1 MKNMEVQTEDVND
14 ECYTE
19 DDIWKCYI
27 LVIKGVR
34 TKKVDDRNQKG
45 STKYIILQ
53 IFSPSNAQKDSK
65 FVFENSSNPLRLYRG
80 LLAWFFIKNHAKYP
94 LYEGRCYDHKGF

>member
-27 LVIKGVR
+27 LAVKGVR

-65 FVFENSSNPLRLYRG
+65 FVFEKSSHPSWL
-80 LLAWFFIKNHAKYP
+80 
-94 LYEGRCYDHKGF
+94 

>member
-27 LVIKGVR
+27 LAVKGVR

-45 STKYIILQ
+45 STKYII
-53 IFSPSNAQKDSK
+53 
-65 FVFENSSNPLRLYRG
+65 
-80 LLAWFFIKNHAKYP
+80 
-94 LYEGRCYDHKGF
+94 

>member
-1 MKNMEVQTEDVND
+1 MVWMKNMEVQTEDVND

-27 LVIKGVR
+27 LAVKGVR

-53 IFSPSNAQKDSK
+53 IFSPSNAQKDPKS
-65 FVFENSSNPLRLYRG
+65 VFEKISNPSWL
-80 LLAWFFIKNHAKYP
+80 
-94 LYEGRCYDHKGF
+94 

>member
-1 MKNMEVQTEDVND
+1 MNEKHGSTEDVND

-27 LVIKGVR
+27 LAVKGVR

-53 IFSPSNAQKDSK
+53 IFSPSNAQKDPKS
-65 FVFENSSNPLRLYRG
+65 VFEKISNPSM
-80 LLAWFFIKNHAKYP
+80 III
-94 LYEGRCYDHKGF
+94 

>member
-27 LVIKGVR
+27 LAVKGVR

-53 IFSPSNAQKDSK
+53 IFSPLNAQEVLK
-65 FVFENSSNPLRLYRG
+65 FDFLKRAQIPHDFNTG
-80 LLAWFFIKNHAKYP
+80 LQIRDFW
-94 LYEGRCYDHKGF
+94 YDFS